1 MEISAFFLLPE
12 ANAYSAR
19 WIIIEELDPGLFK
32 GGLNPHQ
39 GRYITANWAVAFFD
53 TLDCGRSYPRGLG
66 KLLLPPTQESARC
79 PYLRPK

>member
-32 GGLNPHQ
+32 RGSDPHH
-39 GRYITANWAVAFFD
+39 GRNIAHDRTAALFNAVNS
-53 TLDCGRSYPRGLG
+53 GRRHL
-66 KLLLPPTQESARC
+66 
-79 PYLRPK
+79 